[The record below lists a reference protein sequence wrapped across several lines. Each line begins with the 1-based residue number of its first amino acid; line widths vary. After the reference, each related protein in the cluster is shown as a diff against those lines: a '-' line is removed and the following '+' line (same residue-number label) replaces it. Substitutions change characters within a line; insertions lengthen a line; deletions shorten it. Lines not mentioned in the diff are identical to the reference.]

1 MRGGGNLLSSCSKA
15 FTLAEGTTCEATL
28 EDNRFSA
35 FTLAEVLVT
44 LGIIGVVAAMTM
56 PVLIGKYQH
65 FVLVNRA
72 KKAYSI
78 LYQAYYK
85 TLADL
90 EFSNTCFYDAAGAG
104 TQPGSSSYSDCTVF
118 REQLLKN
125 LKVIKYCQKGYEEG
139 CIISYKG
146 KDDVI
151 KEQYENSDIS
161 QDELD
166 EKIDF
171 SNKSCG
177 FTTAGIKNY
186 RAIVLADGFTIISV
200 NPAYF
205 AIDTNGAKGPNKWGY
220 DLFILY
226 VYYKDMK
233 KLHISGKEGCTFIEK
248 GGMFFDKMLLE

>member
-1 MRGGGNLLSSCSKA
+1 MRGGGSLKAPEHDSLNSCK
-15 FTLAEGTTCEATL
+15 FQCAEFDFVRG
-28 EDNRFSA
+28 

-72 KKAYSI
+72 KKAYSV

-85 TLADL
+85 TLTDL
-90 EFSNTCFYDAAGAG
+90 EFSNTCFYEATGAGA
-104 TQPGSSSYSDCTVF
+104 QPGSSAYSDCNVF
-118 REQLLKN
+118 RDQLLKN
-125 LKVIKYCQKGYEEG
+125 LKVIKYCQKGFDEG

-161 QDELD
+161 QDELN
-166 EKIDF
+166 EKVEH

-177 FTTAGIKNY
+177 FATADIKNY
-186 RAIVLADGFTIISV
+186 RSIVLADGLTIISV

-220 DLFILY
+220 DLFIIY
-226 VYYKDMK
+226 VYYEDMK
-233 KLHISGKEGCTFIEK
+233 KIKFLSSNGCAFIEK